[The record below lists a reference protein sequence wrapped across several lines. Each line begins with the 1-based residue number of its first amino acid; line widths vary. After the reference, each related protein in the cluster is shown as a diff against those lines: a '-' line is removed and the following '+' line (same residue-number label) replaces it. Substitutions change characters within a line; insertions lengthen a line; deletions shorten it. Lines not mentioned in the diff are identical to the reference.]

1 MKFRTNYF
9 LRNMIDLD
17 IATLSEYLAGSEFNY
32 VIVENGYPI
41 VWASDNCPVVFGGEE
56 DAFEEL
62 YALGLVNDKGNVSDY
77 ARVYTELEFIE
88 DFCMDAIEDWIIKK
102 IIELNNYDG
111 VCYIEYLDSSFNG
124 VIDINGMTDILNLCV
139 GVDRMLS
146 LLASDENDDKQDFIY
161 ITDLPFDI
169 VVKIINK
176 LENYVR

>member
-1 MKFRTNYF
+1 MKIRTNYF

-56 DAFEEL
+56 DVLTEL
-62 YALGLVNDKGNVSDY
+62 YTLGLCDADGNVYDN
-77 ARVYTELEFIE
+77 ARVYTEAEFIE
-88 DFCMDAIEDWIIKK
+88 DFCMDAIENWIIKK
-102 IIELNNYDG
+102 VIELNNYDG